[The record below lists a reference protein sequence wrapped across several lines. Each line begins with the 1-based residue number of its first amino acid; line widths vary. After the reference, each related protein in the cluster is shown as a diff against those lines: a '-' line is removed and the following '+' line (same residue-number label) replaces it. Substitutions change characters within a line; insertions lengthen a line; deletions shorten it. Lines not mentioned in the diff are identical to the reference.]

1 MNDFKEY
8 SIVISKLD
16 TGYEVPTDLKIWN
29 DYVGYEKYLGMIY
42 KGKQALVSTKNKV
55 WHQKV
60 SLSEFPMHKR
70 IRLVT
75 LFHSLF
81 GRRVVVSSSCVVLS
95 RFSSS

>member
-29 DYVGYEKYLGMIY
+29 NYVGYKKYLGMIY
-42 KGKQALVSTKNKV
+42 QGKRALVSTENKV

-81 GRRVVVSSSCVVLS
+81 RRRVVVSSSCVVLS